1 MVSAVYGSP
10 HATGTRYIGKYM
22 LSRRRF
28 LSSSAAA
35 ATLPVVA
42 VTNSVAQSSN
52 AATTLPPAITAL
64 KNRKSEAQP
73 ISLAE
78 REQRFQ
84 RAQELMQTNSI
95 DAIALIGGTSLV
107 YYTGI
112 RWWNSER
119 LFVCVLPQKGAPFYV
134 CPAFEEERAREQM
147 REAPAGKDSRV
158 YTWQEDEDPYVLVA
172 KGLAGLGLKNGKL
185 GIEERVTFVFSDG
198 LRRANPA
205 FETVSATP
213 VTAGCRA
220 VKSAA
225 ELKLM
230 QLANDVTLSVYEAAW
245 RSIAPGI
252 TNRQVSEWIGA
263 AYDLAGFPG
272 DASCQVDAYSALPHG
287 SIQPQVLKEGSL
299 VLIDDGCTV
308 EGYQSDISRSF
319 TVGKASDKMKHVFD
333 VVHRAQAAA
342 LAAARP
348 GVACGAVDAAA
359 RKVVDDAGFGPGYTH
374 FSHRVGHGIGMDG
387 HEWPYLVKGNGQLFQ
402 AGMTFSDEPGVYLR
416 GEFGIRL
423 EDDMHVT
430 EDGAR
435 LFTQQSHSL
444 EEPFARG

>member
-1 MVSAVYGSP
+1 
-10 HATGTRYIGKYM
+10 M
-22 LSRRRF
+22 LSRRSF
-28 LSSSAAA
+28 LSASAAVA
-35 ATLPVVA
+35 ALPA
-42 VTNSVAQSSN
+42 VTATKGVAQLSASPN
-52 AATTLPPAITAL
+52 GLPPALAAL
-64 KNRKSEAQP
+64 KNRRAEAQP

-78 REQRFQ
+78 REQRFERARELM
-84 RAQELMQTNSI
+84 RAQQI

-107 YYTGI
+107 YFTGI

-147 REAPAGKDSRV
+147 REAPAGAASRV
-158 YTWQEDEDPYVLVA
+158 YTWQEDENPYILVA
-172 KGLAGLGLKNGKL
+172 QGLKDLGITTGKL

-198 LRRANPA
+198 LRKANPG

-245 RSIAPGI
+245 KSTRPGI

-263 AYDLAGFPG
+263 AYQLTGFPG

-299 VLIDDGCTV
+299 VLIDDGCVV

-319 TVGKASDKMKHVFD
+319 TVGKPTDRMKQVFD

-342 LAAARP
+342 LAAAKP
-348 GVACGAVDAAA
+348 GAACGSVDAAA
-359 RKVVDDAGFGPGYTH
+359 RKVIDEAGFGPNYAH
-374 FSHRVGHGIGMDG
+374 FTHRVGHGIGMDG
-387 HEWPYLVKGNGQLFQ
+387 HEWPYLVRGNSQLLE
-402 AGMTFSDEPGVYLR
+402 AGMTFSDEPGIYLR

-423 EDDMHVT
+423 EDDMHIT
-430 EDGAR
+430 SDGAA
-435 LFTQQSHSL
+435 LFTPQSHSL
-444 EEPFARG
+444 EEPFA

>member
-1 MVSAVYGSP
+1 
-10 HATGTRYIGKYM
+10 M

-28 LSSSAAA
+28 LSTSAVAAALPAFSATYSNAQASSAEPGLPAA
-35 ATLPVVA
+35 LA
-42 VTNSVAQSSN
+42 
-52 AATTLPPAITAL
+52 AL
-64 KNRKSEAQP
+64 KSRRVEAQP
-73 ISLAE
+73 ITLAE
-78 REQRFQ
+78 REKRFE
-84 RAQELMQTNSI
+84 RAQELMRAEKI
-95 DAIALIGGTSLV
+95 DAIVLIGGTSLV
-107 YYTGI
+107 YFTGI

-119 LFVCVLPQKGAPFYV
+119 LFVCVLPSKGAPFYV

-147 REAPAGKDSRV
+147 KEAPAGKNSKV
-158 YTWQEDEDPYVLVA
+158 YTWQEDENPYPLVA
-172 KGLAGLGLKNGKL
+172 QGLKDLGLIGGRL

-198 LRRANPA
+198 VRRAAPG

-245 RSIAPGI
+245 KSVGPGI
-252 TNRQVSEWIGA
+252 TNARVSEWIGA
-263 AYDLAGFPG
+263 AYERVGFPG
-272 DASCQVDAYSALPHG
+272 DASCQVDAFSALPHG
-287 SIQPQVLKEGSL
+287 SVQPQVLKEGSL

-319 TVGKASDKMKHVFD
+319 VIGKATDKMKQVFE

-359 RKVVDDAGFGPGYTH
+359 RKVIDEAGFGPGYAH
-374 FSHRVGHGIGMDG
+374 FTHRVGHGIGMDG
-387 HEWPYLVKGNGQLFQ
+387 HEWPYLVKGNATLLQP
-402 AGMTFSDEPGVYLR
+402 GMTFSDEPGIYLR
-416 GEFGIRL
+416 GEFGVRL
-423 EDDMHVT
+423 EDDMYIT
-430 EDGAR
+430 ADGAK
-435 LFTQQSHSL
+435 LFTPQSHSL

>member
-1 MVSAVYGSP
+1 
-10 HATGTRYIGKYM
+10 M

-28 LSSSAAA
+28 LSATATAAA
-35 ATLPVVA
+35 LPVFA
-42 VTNSVAQSSN
+42 VTNESALAASSP
-52 AATTLPPAITAL
+52 AGLPPALAAL
-64 KNRKSEAQP
+64 KNRRAEAQP
-73 ISLAE
+73 ISVAE
-78 REQRFQ
+78 RGKRFE
-84 RAQELMQTNSI
+84 RAQELMRAQQM
-95 DAIALIGGTSLV
+95 DAIVLIGGTSLV
-107 YYTGI
+107 YFTGI

-147 REAPAGKDSRV
+147 REAPGGKASKV
-158 YTWQEDEDPYVLVA
+158 YTWQEDENPYVLVA
-172 KGLAGLGLKNGKL
+172 QGLKDLGLTGGKL
-185 GIEERVTFVFSDG
+185 GVEERVTFVFSDG
-198 LRRANPA
+198 LRRANPG

-245 RSIAPGI
+245 KSMKAGI

-263 AYDLAGFPG
+263 GYELVGFPG

-287 SIQPQVLKEGSL
+287 SIQPQILKEGSL
-299 VLIDDGCTV
+299 VLIDDGCVV

-319 TVGKASDKMKHVFD
+319 TVGKATDHMKQVFE

-348 GVACGAVDAAA
+348 GVACGTVDTAA
-359 RKVVDDAGFGPGYTH
+359 RKVIDDAGFGPGYAH
-374 FSHRVGHGIGMDG
+374 FTHRVGHGIGMDG
-387 HEWPYLVKGNGQLFQ
+387 HEWPYLVKGNAQLLE

-416 GEFGIRL
+416 GEFGVRL
-423 EDDMHVT
+423 EDDMYIT
-430 EDGAR
+430 EDGAK
-435 LFTQQSHSL
+435 LFTPQSHSL
-444 EEPFARG
+444 EEPFGRG

>member
-1 MVSAVYGSP
+1 
-10 HATGTRYIGKYM
+10 M
-22 LSRRRF
+22 LSRRHF
-28 LSSSAAA
+28 LSASAAA
-35 ATLPVVA
+35 AALPVF
-42 VTNSVAQSSN
+42 TLKSGIAQ
-52 AATTLPPAITAL
+52 AASAAPGLPLAFAAL
-64 KNRKSEAQP
+64 KNRRAEAQP
-73 ISLAE
+73 ISLDE
-78 REQRFQ
+78 REKRFEHA
-84 RAQELMQTNSI
+84 RELMQTEKI

-107 YYTGI
+107 YFTGI

-147 REAPAGKDSRV
+147 REAPAGKVSKV

-172 KGLAGLGLKNGKL
+172 QGLKDLGLTGGKL

-198 LRRANPA
+198 LRKANPG

-230 QLANDVTLSVYEAAW
+230 QLANDVTLSIYEAAW
-245 RSIAPGI
+245 KSVAPGI

-263 AYDLAGFPG
+263 AYTQVGFPG
-272 DASCQVDAYSALPHG
+272 DASCQVDVYSALPHG

-299 VLIDDGCTV
+299 VLIDDGCLV

-319 TVGKASDKMKHVFD
+319 TVGKATDKMKHVFE

-342 LAAARP
+342 LAAAKP
-348 GVACGAVDAAA
+348 GAACGSVDAAA
-359 RKVVDDAGFGPGYTH
+359 RKVIDEAGFGPGYAH

-387 HEWPYLVKGNGQLFQ
+387 HEWPYLVKGNPKLLE
-402 AGMTFSDEPGVYLR
+402 AGMTFSDEPGIYLR
-416 GEFGIRL
+416 GEFGVRL
-423 EDDMHVT
+423 EDDMHIT
-430 EDGAR
+430 EDGAK
-435 LFTQQSHSL
+435 LFTPQSHSL
-444 EEPFARG
+444 EEPFALG